1 MCCMQDAVIA
11 RTDSGSESFW
21 KSDVCGLSVEGKVR
35 GDGGCDV
42 CDFLEPFCRLC
53 SPPHLHYH
61 GPPPISQAT
70 WIENVIEM
78 DPTVC

>member
-1 MCCMQDAVIA
+1 MKNRRVYSVCCMQDAVIA

-42 CDFLEPFCRLC
+42 CDFLEPFFSLC
-53 SPPHLHYH
+53 SIMAHRQSPKQR
-61 GPPPISQAT
+61 GSKT
-70 WIENVIEM
+70 
-78 DPTVC
+78 